1 MYRVAASSEAS
12 LRRFYTVT
20 PLTRQRVL
28 AFASP
33 LTGRAIQRTASI
45 PTTATTTRSIRSAPI
60 FAATT
65 RATPWSA
72 AQAVPV
78 QPSPLVKTNKVPNGF
93 FRRKFTT
100 EREAAAEEELPLKY
114 GLLYFDNAYPLKMGW
129 WDIRYSLLRPGWKS
143 LERKA
148 KHDLVPPENGMPFH
162 FKIGG
167 IEPRLK
173 DGGMFV
179 HFSYVHPTSYTTKE
193 ALKEIESRCEQ
204 HLMSHGHYMWFNFQK
219 VRAFLVKGQPFLEDM
234 ASRYPNK
241 KVRIE
246 YAGDLGIEGLYTLFR
261 KYGKI
266 VDIVQVPPVKD
277 MPKQAIVQYS
287 FMRASTSAKNCLH
300 GAEVNGIQISV
311 TYERTLKGNV
321 IWTWLSN
328 HPRLSVPLGG
338 FAVAGV
344 SFIVFDPIRVFS
356 MHAKITKLFNV
367 NEYPILKWLR
377 KETVGR
383 LTRTPVDS
391 LQATG
396 WREREQDEEKLRTWL
411 RNPPETFAIVQGPR
425 GAGKTDMVEYAIK
438 DKKHKII
445 IRCEELANARSE
457 GEVLSNLAK
466 QVGYIPL
473 FQFMSTLNNMMDMA
487 ITATTGQKA
496 GLSAT
501 FEGQLK
507 KILDTLTIAIQQA
520 SPTRNMSSVSPEA
533 IMKKIEQTL
542 EEKARRA
549 ELSSSSST
557 AMVIQNLSSK
567 KASKEEKANKAKEES
582 KWCDPDDIPVVVIDG
597 YMSREKGPHAK
608 EFWTFLADRAAVL
621 VENHVAHV
629 IFISNNVAA
638 SKPLSKALPNMTFET
653 IVLTDA
659 TLDSAMEFVY
669 KHLDKEEYG
678 NLTHCVKTIGGR
690 LTDLEL
696 FVQKVKSGMGPED
709 AVSDILGRSVIEV
722 RKNAFDFDTAEKK
735 TLGWTPIQF
744 WTVMKQLAA
753 QDVVSFD
760 ELKIHPLFKNDE
772 TPFGAMEQAELISI
786 NHKNGR
792 PFSIR
797 PGKPIYRAAFQ
808 EILSDEGFK
817 AVMDLESATFL
828 DKEEMVK
835 VTKWEGELRELSNLL
850 HQDGSWLFGGGRVP
864 KEVDV
869 RVKWLMKKLAES
881 HAKIEKYEQDML
893 SAKNAVASLSV
904 NNSSN
909 GGK

>member
-1 MYRVAASSEAS
+1 M
-12 LRRFYTVT
+12 T
-20 PLTRQRVL
+20 
-28 AFASP
+28 
-33 LTGRAIQRTASI
+33 
-45 PTTATTTRSIRSAPI
+45 
-60 FAATT
+60 
-65 RATPWSA
+65 
-72 AQAVPV
+72 
-78 QPSPLVKTNKVPNGF
+78 
-93 FRRKFTT
+93 
-100 EREAAAEEELPLKY
+100 PLKY

-143 LERKA
+143 LERTA
-148 KHDLVPPENGMPFH
+148 KNVLVPPESGMPFH

-179 HFSYVHPTSYTTKE
+179 HFSYVHPVSYTTKE

-219 VRAFLVKGQPFLEDM
+219 VRAFLVKGTPFLEDM

-241 KVRIE
+241 KIRVE
-246 YAGDLGIEGLYTLFR
+246 YSGDLGIEGFYTLFR

-277 MPKQAIVQYS
+277 MPKQAIIQYS

-300 GAEVNGIQISV
+300 GAEINGIHIGV
-311 TYERTLKGNV
+311 TYERTLKGNT
-321 IWTWLSN
+321 IWTWLTN

-338 FAVAGV
+338 FALAGAT
-344 SFIVFDPIRVFS
+344 FMIFDPIRIFS
-356 MHAKITKLFNV
+356 MHAKLTQLFNV
-367 NEYPILKWLR
+367 NEYPLLKWLR

-383 LTRTPVDS
+383 LTRGPVDP

-396 WREREQDEEKLRTWL
+396 WREREQEEEKLRIWL

-425 GAGKTDMVEYAIK
+425 GSGKTDMVEYATK
-438 DKKHKII
+438 DKKRKVI
-445 IRCEELANARSE
+445 IRCEELANSRSE
-457 GEVLSNLAK
+457 GEILSNLAK

-507 KILDTLTIAIQQA
+507 KILETLTVAIQQA
-520 SPTRNMSSVSPEA
+520 SPTKDMSNVSPEA
-533 IMKKIEQTL
+533 IMKKIEATL
-542 EEKARRA
+542 KEKAQEARQI
-549 ELSSSSST
+549 SSPETSEI
-557 AMVIQNLSSK
+557 VKRIGPK
-567 KASKEEKANKAKEES
+567 RFEKAKKKKMLKEDDDHQ
-582 KWCDPDDIPVVVIDG
+582 WCDPDEIPVVVIDG

-608 EFWTFLADRAAVL
+608 ELWAFIADWAAVL

-629 IFISNNVAA
+629 IFISNNVAT

-669 KHLDKEEYG
+669 KHLEKDEYP
-678 NLTHCVKTIGGR
+678 NIINCVKTIGGR

-696 FVQKVKSGMGPED
+696 FVQKVMIGMGPED
-709 AVSDILGRSVIEV
+709 ALNDILGKAVVEV
-722 RKNAFDFDTAEKK
+722 RKTAFDYDSGDKK
-735 TLGWTPIQF
+735 PVSWTPIQF
-744 WTVMKQLAA
+744 WKVMKQLAVSDA
-753 QDVVSFD
+753 VSFD
-760 ELKIHPLFKNDE
+760 ELKIHPLFKLDE
-772 TPFGAMEQAELISI
+772 APFRAMEQAELITIS
-786 NHKNGR
+786 HKNGR
-792 PFSIR
+792 PYSVR

-808 EILSDEGFK
+808 EILKDEGFA
-817 AVMDLESATFL
+817 AVMDLESNIFL
-828 DKEEMVK
+828 DKDEMVK
-835 VTKWEGELRELSNLL
+835 MAKWEGEMRELSNLIR
-850 HQDGSWLFGGGRVP
+850 QDGSWFFGHSRVP
-864 KEVDV
+864 KEVDT

-881 HAKIEKYEQDML
+881 HTKIEQYEQEM
-893 SAKNAVASLSV
+893 SRAKQMVATLRV
-904 NNSSN
+904 NSSSSSSSSN
-909 GGK
+909 N

>member
-1 MYRVAASSEAS
+1 MYRVAASSKAP
-12 LRRFYTVT
+12 LRRLHIAT
-20 PLTRQRVL
+20 PLSRQCALPLVSSLVAKESSQRSVLSTITRA
-28 AFASP
+28 AF
-33 LTGRAIQRTASI
+33 
-45 PTTATTTRSIRSAPI
+45 TRSIRTSPTSSTAPLSI
-60 FAATT
+60 QATHV
-65 RATPWSA
+65 R
-72 AQAVPV
+72 
-78 QPSPLVKTNKVPNGF
+78 PSEFIKTKKVPNGF

-100 EREAAAEEELPLKY
+100 ETEAVATVTEEELPLKY
-114 GLLYFDNAYPLKMGW
+114 GLLYFDNAYPLRISW
-129 WDIRYSLLRPGWKS
+129 WDIRYSLMRPGWKS

-148 KHDLVPPENGMPFH
+148 KNELVPPEKDMPFH

-179 HFSYVHPTSYTTKE
+179 HFSYVHPTSYSTKE

-241 KVRIE
+241 KIRVE
-246 YAGDLGIEGLYTLFR
+246 YSGDLGVEGLYTLFR

-266 VDIVQVPPVKD
+266 VDIFQVPPVKD
-277 MPKQAIVQYS
+277 APKQAIVQYS
-287 FMRASTSAKNCLH
+287 FMRAATSAKNCLH
-300 GAEVNGIQISV
+300 GAEVNGIQLSV

-321 IWTWLSN
+321 IWTWLTN
-328 HPRLSVPLGG
+328 HPRISVPLGG

-344 SFIVFDPIRVFS
+344 SLIVFDPIRVFS

-383 LTRTPVDS
+383 LTRTPVDP

-396 WREREQDEEKLRTWL
+396 WREREQEEEKLRTWL

-425 GAGKTDMVEYAIK
+425 GAGKTDMVEYATK
-438 DKKHKII
+438 DKTRKVVIK
-445 IRCEELANARSE
+445 CDELANARSE
-457 GEVLSNLAK
+457 SELLSNLAK

-473 FQFMSTLNNMMDMA
+473 FQFMNTFNNMMDMA

-507 KILDTLTIAIQQA
+507 KILDTLTVAIQQT
-520 SPTRNMSSVSPEA
+520 SPTRDMSHISPEA
-533 IMKKIEQTL
+533 IMKKIEMTI
-542 EEKARRA
+542 EEKARKA
-549 ELSSSSST
+549 EQALPGGNSNAASAVQSLKT
-557 AMVIQNLSSK
+557 K
-567 KASKEEKANKAKEES
+567 KASSKDKKAEKAQKAREES
-582 KWCDPDDIPVVVIDG
+582 NWCDPDDIPVVIIDG
-597 YMSREKGPHAK
+597 YMSREKGAHAK
-608 EFWTFLADRAAVL
+608 DLWTFLADWAAVL

-629 IFISNNVAA
+629 IFISNNVSA

-678 NLTHCVKTIGGR
+678 NLTQCVKTIGGR

-696 FVQKVKSGMGPED
+696 FVQKVKSGMSPSD
-709 AVSDILGRSVIEV
+709 AMNDILFRSVIEV
-722 RKNAFDFDTAEKK
+722 RKNAFDFDSTEKK

-744 WTVMKQLAA
+744 WAVMKELSVH
-753 QDVVSFD
+753 DVVSFD
-760 ELKIHPLFKNDE
+760 ALKINPLFKNDE
-772 TPFGAMEQAELISI
+772 TPFNAMEQAELISI
-786 NHKNGR
+786 NHKN
-792 PFSIR
+792 
-797 PGKPIYRAAFQ
+797 AAFQ
-808 EILSDEGFK
+808 EILSDEGFR
-817 AVMDLESATFL
+817 AVMDLETATYL
-828 DKEEMVK
+828 DKDEMAK
-835 VTKWEGELRELSNLL
+835 VAKWEGELRELSSLL
-850 HQDGSWLFGGGRVP
+850 HQDGSWIFGGGRVP
-864 KEVDV
+864 KEIDT
-869 RVKWLMKKLAES
+869 RVKWLLKKLAES
-881 HAKIEKYEQDML
+881 HIKVEKYEQEMIQDKK
-893 SAKNAVASLSV
+893 SVASVSI
-904 NNSSN
+904 NSN
-909 GGK
+909 GK